1 MRGARRGVLMLAVLV
16 VLAVAAIVAS
26 GLMAAGEAEHAG
38 LTAMRDRTQQRA
50 TAWSGCQA
58 VAAMLGEQR
67 QAVAEG
73 EVPEIPDEILLFEQ
87 DGEQAIARL
96 LPVGPTGELV
106 APEMAKFS
114 LATVEAAALEA
125 TGVLEPRA
133 AATAVARGRSSDAI
147 ESIVDPASGLTAS
160 RVLGPV
166 ASGIAE
172 GVRRLQDDGSGGSK
186 GAIRARVRALAVAD
200 VATPFPAQRAL
211 GVVQGQVVDRV
222 PVGAWTEEAVA
233 AIDALTGAGTGAR
246 MRDAVGGAAPAHQG
260 DLVRAMRLAQVPPE
274 RWGEVLDAVVPGDA
288 AVERGLVD
296 ASSAPEEVLRAVPG
310 LGAELAAKIVQAR
323 GSLAAGERAN
333 LGWLLSTRALT
344 PEEFEAAVA
353 SLCPRSWLWRV
364 RVATG
369 AVPSDPQQGDA
380 SMRGIEVWEAV
391 VDLAEEPPR
400 FAALRDCTL
409 LPVAAALAEE
419 ERERADEETGA
430 DAAPERLAQAS
441 DAELEDE
448 AFSEQADGGDSM
460 GEDASAGEQPP
471 GTGEANGDAA
481 DRAKQPSPAARPAAP
496 RGGDP
501 DSRQWQ
507 PREWRSRAA
516 ESAQQASDRTK
527 ERADERREAQKS
539 REWRTLADREKED
552 REHDKSQWR
561 TLADRER
568 EAREER
574 SREWKS
580 LGQRE
585 AEDRAK
591 RSKEWQSLGQEER
604 QRREQRDREERE
616 RRSEQWEKS
625 PDAFGGSAWDRPGDL
640 PATGTPA
647 ASEPGGSGRDRERTP
662 RTGSSTGGLS
672 GRWRRRGDSAP

>member
-26 GLMAAGEAEHAG
+26 GLLAAGEAEHAG
-38 LTAMRDRTQQRA
+38 LAAMRDRTQQRA

-58 VAAMLGEQR
+58 VAAMLGDQR

-73 EVPEIPDEILLFEQ
+73 ESPEIPAEILLFEQ

-96 LPVGPTGELV
+96 LPVGPTGEVV

-114 LATVEAAALEA
+114 LATVEPAVLEA

-133 AATAVARGRSSDAI
+133 AAAAVARGKSSDAI
-147 ESIVDPASGLTAS
+147 ESIVDPSSGLTAS
-160 RVLGPV
+160 RVIGPV

-172 GVRRLQDDGSGGSK
+172 GVRRLQDDAGGAK
-186 GAIRARVRALAVAD
+186 GAIRGRVRALAVAD

-211 GVVQGQVVDRV
+211 GVVRGQVVDRV
-222 PVGAWTEEAVA
+222 PIGAWTED
-233 AIDALTGAGTGAR
+233 AITSIDGIAGSGTGAR
-246 MRDAVGGAAPAHQG
+246 MRDSLGGAAPAHQG
-260 DLVRAMRLAQVPPE
+260 DLVRAMRLSQVPPE
-274 RWGEVLDAVVPGDA
+274 RWGEVLDAVVAGDS

-296 ASSAPEEVLRAVPG
+296 VSSAPEEVLRAVPG
-310 LGAELAAKIVQAR
+310 LGAELAAKVVQAR
-323 GSLAAGERAN
+323 GSLAAGERSN
-333 LGWLLSTRALT
+333 LGWLLSSRALT
-344 PEEFEAAVA
+344 PEEFEAAA
-353 SLCPRSWLWRV
+353 PMLCPRSWLWRI

-369 AVPSDPQQGDA
+369 SVMPDSPGGDG

-391 VDLAEEPPR
+391 IDLAEEPPR

-419 ERERADEETGA
+419 EREEA
-430 DAAPERLAQAS
+430 DAEKPDADKTDPETMATS
-441 DAELEDE
+441 DAELEDA
-448 AFSEQADGGDSM
+448 AFADATLDDGMTEEPAVEVAEPEPADAPPPSE
-460 GEDASAGEQPP
+460 P
-471 GTGEANGDAA
+471 
-481 DRAKQPSPAARPAAP
+481 AP
-496 RGGDP
+496 RSPGSGDP
-501 DSRQWQ
+501 ESRQWK
-507 PREWRSRAA
+507 PREWKSSAS

-527 ERADERREAQKS
+527 AREDERREAQKS

-552 REHDKSQWR
+552 RERESSQWR

-568 EAREER
+568 EEREQR
-574 SREWKS
+574 SRDWKS

-604 QRREQRDREERE
+604 QRREARDREERE
-616 RRSEQWEKS
+616 RRSKQWEKS
-625 PDAFGGSAWDRPGDL
+625 PDAFSGSSWDRSRDL
-640 PATGTPA
+640 PVTDRED
-647 ASEPGGSGRDRERTP
+647 ASGGGASGKDGERTP
-662 RTGSSTGGLS
+662 RSGASTGGLS

>member
-38 LTAMRDRTQQRA
+38 LAAMRDRTQQRA

-58 VAAMLGEQR
+58 VAAMLGDQR

-73 EVPEIPDEILLFEQ
+73 ESPEIPAEILLFEQ

-96 LPVGPTGELV
+96 LPVGPTGEVV

-114 LATVEAAALEA
+114 LATVEPAVLEA
-125 TGVLEPRA
+125 TGVLESRA
-133 AATAVARGRSSDAI
+133 AAAAVARGKSSDAI
-147 ESIVDPASGLTAS
+147 ESIVDPSSGLTAS
-160 RVLGPV
+160 RVIGPV

-172 GVRRLQDDGSGGSK
+172 GVRRLQDDGGGTK
-186 GAIRARVRALAVAD
+186 GAIRGRVRALAVAD

-211 GVVQGQVVDRV
+211 GVVRGQVVDRV
-222 PVGAWTEEAVA
+222 PVGEWSEDAIA
-233 AIDALTGAGTGAR
+233 AIDGIAGSGTGAR
-246 MRDAVGGAAPAHQG
+246 MRDALAGAAPAHQG
-260 DLVRAMRLAQVPPE
+260 DLVRAMRLSQVPPE
-274 RWGEVLDAVVPGDA
+274 RWGEVLDAVVAGDS

-296 ASSAPEEVLRAVPG
+296 VSSAPEEVLRAVPG
-310 LGAELAAKIVQAR
+310 LGAELAAKVVQAR
-323 GSLAAGERAN
+323 GSLAAGERSN
-333 LGWLLSTRALT
+333 LGWLLSSSALT
-344 PEEFEAAVA
+344 PEEFEAAA
-353 SLCPRSWLWRV
+353 PMLCPRSWLWRV

-369 AVPSDPQQGDA
+369 SVMPDSPGGDG

-419 ERERADEETGA
+419 EREESDAEKAD
-430 DAAPERLAQAS
+430 PEAVQVS

-448 AFSEQADGGDSM
+448 AFADAAGDDAM
-460 GEDASAGEQPP
+460 PGEAMDEVMVETPGEDP
-471 GTGEANGDAA
+471 GVE
-481 DRAKQPSPAARPAAP
+481 PAAEPAAAEP
-496 RGGDP
+496 PRAPARGGDP
-501 DSRQWQ
+501 ESRQWQ
-507 PREWRSRAA
+507 AREWKSKAA
-516 ESAQQASDRTK
+516 ESAQQASDRIK
-527 ERADERREAQKS
+527 AREDERREARKP

-552 REHDKSQWR
+552 RERESSQWR

-568 EAREER
+568 EEREQR
-574 SREWKS
+574 SRDWKS

-604 QRREQRDREERE
+604 QRREARDRAERE
-616 RRSEQWEKS
+616 RRSKQWEKS
-625 PDAFGGSAWDRPGDL
+625 PDAFGGSSWERSRDL
-640 PATGTPA
+640 PATEPED
-647 ASEPGGSGRDRERTP
+647 ASGGEASGRDGERAP
-662 RTGSSTGGLS
+662 RSGASTGGLS
-672 GRWRRRGDSAP
+672 GRWRRRGESAP